1 MKRFIVFFLLCLW
14 TAGHAFAQQTRTV
27 TGKVVDETG
36 APMVGAVIQI
46 VGTDDGTAVDID
58 GNYTLKNVPENAVLR
73 AYFLGYVPI
82 EKRAAADRIDFAM
95 VPDSEE
101 LASVVVTGMQR
112 VDRRVFTG
120 ATDQLQAEDIKLD
133 GVGEIARSLEGRS
146 AGVSVQNVS
155 GTFGAAPKI
164 RIRGVRAQSG

>member
-1 MKRFIVFFLLCLW
+1 MLLCLV
-14 TAGHAFAQQTRTV
+14 TAGLSHAQQTRTV

-46 VGTDDGTAVDID
+46 VGTDDGTTVDID

-73 AYFLGYVPI
+73 AYFLGYQPV
-82 EKRAAADRIDFAM
+82 EKKAVADRIDFEM
-95 VPDSEE
+95 VPDTEE

-112 VDRRVFTG
+112 LDRRVFTG
-120 ATDQLQAEDIKLD
+120 ATDQLDAEEVKLD
-133 GVGEIARSLEGRS
+133 GVGEIARSLVGRS

-155 GTFGAAPKI
+155 GSFGAA
-164 RIRGVRAQSG
+164 A

>member
-58 GNYTLKNVPENAVLR
+58 GNYTLK
-73 AYFLGYVPI
+73 
-82 EKRAAADRIDFAM
+82 K
-95 VPDSEE
+95 
-101 LASVVVTGMQR
+101 
-112 VDRRVFTG
+112 
-120 ATDQLQAEDIKLD
+120 
-133 GVGEIARSLEGRS
+133 
-146 AGVSVQNVS
+146 
-155 GTFGAAPKI
+155 
-164 RIRGVRAQSG
+164 